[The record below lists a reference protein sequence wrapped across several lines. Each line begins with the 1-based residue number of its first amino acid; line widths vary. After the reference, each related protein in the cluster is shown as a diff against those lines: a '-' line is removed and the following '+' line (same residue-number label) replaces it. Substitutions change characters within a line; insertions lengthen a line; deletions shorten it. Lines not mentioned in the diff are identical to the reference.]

1 MSKKKKRHPQPPPS
15 SRTRS
20 QSAALADEKRQYSKR
35 FKPAARNLLFLNL
48 IFLAV
53 VQLLFNGQII
63 SQMASGACTLLGIG
77 LLFLALWIQFG
88 GGPSGDASPRPPR
101 LK

>member
-15 SRTRS
+15 ARTRS
-20 QSAALADEKRQYSKR
+20 QGAVLADEKKRYGKR

-48 IFLAV
+48 IFLVV
-53 VQLLFNGQII
+53 VQLMYSNHLISSLISGVCTII
-63 SQMASGACTLLGIG
+63 GIV

-88 GGPSGDASPRPPR
+88 GGFSSGSGPSPR

>member
-1 MSKKKKRHPQPPPS
+1 MSKKKKRRSKPAPS

-20 QSAALADEKRQYSKR
+20 EGAVLADEKQQVGKR
-35 FKPAARNLLFLNL
+35 FKPAARNLLLLNL
-48 IFLAV
+48 VFLAA
-53 VQLLFNGQII
+53 VQLLYNQQLISELLSNICTVIGII
-63 SQMASGACTLLGIG
+63 

-88 GGPSGDASPRPPR
+88 GGPSGDATPKPPR